1 MDSSDAHR
9 DRHGAGCGE
18 TDLLDVAEPVSG
30 ECGARVPAEAD
41 ASGAALNQVF
51 RSQYRQL
58 LRFCRM
64 RVRNTADAEDIVQ
77 GAFLSARKAYPEK
90 GIDELRPLLFTLV
103 RNNVFDHVRAPWNSR
118 REGEDIGERGE
129 QLACPRSPTPEKQL
143 IDAERLAI
151 VEKVLARMSP
161 RRQAALRMHR
171 FDGLSYE
178 DIARRLSISATA
190 VKKHVARAVAE
201 IAIALAD
208 AEGQDDDPAG

>member
-9 DRHGAGCGE
+9 DRRGTGCGE
-18 TDLLDVAEPVSG
+18 TDLLTVAEAVSG
-30 ECGARVPAEAD
+30 ECGARAPDTPVPA
-41 ASGAALNQVF
+41 GAVLGEVF

-77 GAFLSARKAYPEK
+77 GAFLSARRAYPDK
-90 GIDELRPLLFTLV
+90 GIEELGALLFTLV
-103 RNNVFDHVRAPWNSR
+103 RNKTLDHLGAPWNSR
-118 REGEDIGERGE
+118 RDGEDIGTRGA

-143 IDAERLAI
+143 IDAQRLAI
-151 VEKVLARMSP
+151 VEEVLAGMSP
-161 RRQAALRMHR
+161 RRQAALRLHR
-171 FDGLSYE
+171 FDGRSYE
-178 DIARRLSISATA
+178 DIARQLSISATA
-190 VKKHVARAVAE
+190 AKKHVARAVAE